1 MKRAPRGKPTAA
13 DLQELIERAR
23 SAGGLEQLSTS
34 QLLGL
39 LLDSLFRAERAA
51 YLERAEEDK
60 GNGAYERALNVGS
73 LGVEVEVPRTR
84 GGEFRPCSLPSR
96 YQRGYDDAAR
106 ELLLRL
112 AASSRSLNST
122 KEALRGLGLPSSEP
136 QLETVAKHFI
146 TEFELR
152 NTRPLDTDLLALFLD
167 AKYVEVR
174 DGDRLRPYGVYV
186 AVGLGRDGIKR
197 VLSAEIFPGRES
209 LESWKALLR
218 SLLERGLRNV
228 MIVVHDD
235 FSGLLNVTKGLFPTA
250 DLQLCI
256 VHMQRNAKSHLGKTQ
271 AAEFNNR
278 MRTIKTA
285 WSPDLAASQFDDLC
299 EQFAQDAP
307 VFIAELKKKREHYLA
322 FLRYPEGLRRSFST
336 TNAVEAVNGQLEIL
350 RRNNGGYFHGEDN
363 LKAKLG
369 VNLERL
375 ENGRWRRVAVPVS
388 AALSQLNAMFVARFE
403 SQG

>member
-1 MKRAPRGKPTAA
+1 MKTDPSDKAA
-13 DLQELIERAR
+13 AAELQEQIERAR

-39 LLDSLFRAERAA
+39 LLDSLFRAERAT
-51 YLERAEEDK
+51 YLEHAEDDK
-60 GNGAYERALNVGS
+60 GNGAYERAVNVGS
-73 LGVEVEVPRTR
+73 LPVEVEVPRTR
-84 GGEFRPCSLPSR
+84 EGDFRPSNLPSR
-96 YQRGYDDAAR
+96 YQRGYGDAAR

-112 AASSRSLNST
+112 AASSRSQNAT
-122 KEALRGLGLPSSEP
+122 KQALRGLGLPASEP

-152 NTRPLDTDLLALFLD
+152 NTRPLDTDLFALFLD

-186 AVGLGRDGIKR
+186 AVGLGRNGIKR
-197 VLSAEIFPGRES
+197 VLTAQIFPGRES

-250 DLQLCI
+250 DVQLCI

-278 MRTIKTA
+278 MRTIKGA
-285 WSPDLAASQFDDLC
+285 WSPELAAAQFDDLC
-299 EQFAQDAP
+299 QQFAKDAP
-307 VFIAELKKKREHYLA
+307 VFIAELTKKREHYLA
-322 FLRYPEGLRRSFST
+322 FLRYPESLRRTFST
-336 TNAVEAVNGQLEIL
+336 TNAVEAINGQLEIL

-369 VNLERL
+369 INLERL
-375 ENGRWRRVAVPVS
+375 ENGRWRRVAATVF
-388 AALSQLNAMFVARFE
+388 AAMPQLNAMFVARFE
-403 SQG
+403 GQG